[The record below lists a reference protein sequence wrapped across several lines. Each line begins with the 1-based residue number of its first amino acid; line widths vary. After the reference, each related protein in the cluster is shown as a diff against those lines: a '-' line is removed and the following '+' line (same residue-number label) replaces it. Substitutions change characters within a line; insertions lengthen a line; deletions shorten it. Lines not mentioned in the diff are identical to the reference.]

1 MPVLQEWLQPR
12 SVVAWFRVCVATEV
26 AHAWEGCRAWQ
37 GMPGS
42 VCIGLVQACR
52 TDSIWLQ

>member
-26 AHAWEGCRAWQ
+26 ARTAG
-37 GMPGS
+37 PG
-42 VCIGLVQACR
+42 QH
-52 TDSIWLQ
+52 